1 MDSLAFPTIDA
12 TDATDATANATEFV
26 LVCDVFWVDWG
37 NRETDLLALA
47 LQWANKMECE
57 WWMDEYEV

>member
-1 MDSLAFPTIDA
+1 MKMDSLAFATIDA
-12 TDATDATANATEFV
+12 TDATDATEFV

-47 LQWANKMECE
+47 RTDTAMGKQ
-57 WWMDEYEV
+57 DGV

>member
-1 MDSLAFPTIDA
+1 MDSLAFPTIG
-12 TDATDATANATEFV
+12 ATANATELV

-47 LQWANKMECE
+47 RTDTAMGKQ
-57 WWMDEYEV
+57 DGV